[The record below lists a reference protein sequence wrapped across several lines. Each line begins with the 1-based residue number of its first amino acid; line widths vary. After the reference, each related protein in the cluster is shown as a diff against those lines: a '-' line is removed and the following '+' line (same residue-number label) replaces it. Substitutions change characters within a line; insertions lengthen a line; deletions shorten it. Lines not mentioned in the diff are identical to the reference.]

1 MLSSS
6 TLHYPQITFKGD
18 EKLLWNPVSKKA
30 FKNLPEE
37 RVRLSFVDYLIE
49 EANFSKNR
57 IAFETAIELP
67 KDKSK
72 SRTDL
77 ICYNKD
83 FKPLLLVE
91 CKAPEVRLDAKVALQ
106 IARYNQEVSAPLL
119 LVTNGVVDY
128 WFADNDGVLKFIDE
142 IPSPFY
148 SSTNTERTFDY
159 WSNRGFAGKKSRP
172 EILPWIIESCAE
184 LYTSN
189 ESEIRFFDFVGASPE
204 LGLANYYRIFPI
216 EENTKLALSLTSTP
230 FGASKLNAVLNHHGE
245 NVALLSVSLD
255 LISTEEDKN
264 TILQTSDGIDH
275 FDLKNKIGFNLNQP
289 LNFYTRAFSDLM
301 L

>member
-1 MLSSS
+1 MRSSS
-6 TLHYPQITFKGD
+6 SHHYPHITFKGD
-18 EKLLWNPVSKKA
+18 EKFLWNPVSKKT

-49 EANFSKNR
+49 EATFSKNR
-57 IAFETAIELP
+57 IAFESAIELP

-83 FKPLLLVE
+83 FKPILLAE

-106 IARYNQEVSAPLL
+106 IARYNQKVSAPFL
-119 LVTNGVVDY
+119 LVTNGIVDY
-128 WFADNDGVLKFIDE
+128 WFAVNDSNLKFIDE
-142 IPSPFY
+142 IPAPFY
-148 SSTNTERTFDY
+148 SSAKTERTLDY
-159 WSNRGFAGKKSRP
+159 WSNRGFAGKKSRS
-172 EILPWIIESCAE
+172 EIIQWIIETCDE

-189 ESEIRFFDFVGASPE
+189 ESEIRYFDFEGAAPE
-204 LGLANYYRIFPI
+204 LGLANYYRIFSI
-216 EENTKLALSLTSTP
+216 EEDSRLALSLTSTP
-230 FGASKLNAVLNHHGE
+230 FGATKLNAVMNHNGQ

-255 LISTEEDKN
+255 LLITEEERN

-275 FDLKNKIGFNLNQP
+275 FDLKDKIGFNLNQS
-289 LNFYTRAFSDLM
+289 LSFYIKALSDLM

>member
-1 MLSSS
+1 MRSSS
-6 TLHYPQITFKGD
+6 TNHYPHITFKGD

-37 RVRLSFVDYLIE
+37 RVRLSFVNYLIE
-49 EANFSKNR
+49 EATFSKNR
-57 IAFETAIELP
+57 IAFESAIELP

-106 IARYNQEVSAPLL
+106 VARYNQQVGAPLL
-119 LVTNGVVDY
+119 MVTNGVVDY
-128 WFADNDGVLKFIDE
+128 WFADNDGVLKFIDD
-142 IPSPFY
+142 IPTPFY
-148 SSTNTERTFDY
+148 SSVNIERAYDY
-159 WSNRGFAGKKSRP
+159 WSDRGFAGKNSRP
-172 EILPWIIESCAE
+172 EIIQWIMDSCSE
-184 LYTSN
+184 LYASS
-189 ESEIRFFDFVGASPE
+189 ESEIRFFSFDGASPE

-216 EENTKLALSLTSTP
+216 EEDTKLALSLTSTP
-230 FGASKLNAVLNHHGE
+230 FGATKLNAVMNHGGE

-255 LISTEEDKN
+255 LIATEEDKN
-264 TILQTSDGIDH
+264 TILQTSNGINH
-275 FDLKNKIGFNLNQP
+275 FDLKDKIGFNLNQP
-289 LNFYTRAFSDLM
+289 INFYISALSDLM